1 MRADRL
7 AQSLVITPDNRAQ
20 VRRVMGI
27 YLGYRLLLSIV
38 LTLCLLTNLGPSFL
52 GSSNQL
58 VYNYSAM
65 AYPLLALGSYVLWRS
80 NLVTAD
86 VEYTFAILTDSVIV
100 AMMAHASG
108 GTSSGLGILLGISIA
123 LAGLGMSGRIALLA
137 AAFASMAML
146 AEAHYAIATGL
157 RIQSTYTQVAMLGVS
172 YFALALLAHGLS
184 TRALRSERLARR
196 QGIDIANLTEL
207 NEYVIKQIQTGVLVL
222 DQHQHIRLMNDA
234 AWSILGRPS
243 HVTGRPLKAVSSALD
258 AELRIWKKTP
268 SSRMHNFRA
277 IENGED
283 LLARFATVGET
294 DQPGTLIF
302 LKDASE
308 ASTEAQQIKL
318 ASLGRLVA
326 SIAHEIRNPLGAIS
340 HASQLLAESDDL
352 QGTDRRM
359 TEIIN
364 RNTQRLNQVIENTLA
379 LSRRTPPDPQP
390 VILQAWLEKQVDDL
404 VSSHAL
410 SREQLQ
416 LHLSPADTTLV
427 IDRKQLSQIIHSLV
441 ENAVKHFDRS
451 KNELRLILSAGIDQ
465 DTGRG
470 YLEIADNGPGIPA
483 DSVEKIFDPFFTTR
497 NDGTGLGLY
506 IAKELCEMNSIR
518 LAYLPSPVGGSC
530 FKLRFQGAANIGQRL

>member
-38 LTLCLLTNLGPSFL
+38 LTLFLLTNLGPSFL

-58 VYNYSAM
+58 VYNYSVM

-352 QGTDRRM
+352 RGTDRRM

-483 DSVEKIFDPFFTTR
+483 DLVEKIFDPFFTTR

-530 FKLRFQGAANIGQRL
+530 FKLRFQGAGNIGQRL

>member
-38 LTLCLLTNLGPSFL
+38 LTLFLLTNLGPSFL

-58 VYNYSAM
+58 IYNYSVM
-65 AYPLLALGSYVLWRS
+65 AYPLLAVVSYLLWRS
-80 NLVTAD
+80 NRVTAD

-146 AEAHYAIATGL
+146 AEAHYSIATEL
-157 RIQSTYTQVAMLGVS
+157 RMQSTYTQVAMLGVS

-243 HVTGRPLKAVSSALD
+243 HVTGRPLQAVSSALD

-352 QGTDRRM
+352 RGTDRRM

-390 VILQAWLEKQVDDL
+390 VVLQAWLDRQVDDL

-483 DSVEKIFDPFFTTR
+483 DLVEKIFDPFFTTR

-530 FKLRFQGAANIGQRL
+530 FKLRFQGAGNIGQRL